1 MIIDNKQTALQDKK
15 RRKMMSKQSI
25 IILSSGESIE
35 TANILQTTL
44 SGWLFPEIWTQ
55 GIFELTKTNI
65 ESLDKNKPSYDYCI
79 ILLTPDDINISRE
92 IQYRHREII

>member
-1 MIIDNKQTALQDKK
+1 
-15 RRKMMSKQSI
+15 MSKQSI

-35 TANILQTTL
+35 TANTLQTTL

-65 ESLDKNKPSYDYCI
+65 ESLEKKYAFI
-79 ILLTPDDINISRE
+79 
-92 IQYRHREII
+92 